1 MLIQGPIKKIKKS
14 EAELMKKE
22 KDLIALLRPIQE
34 ELYSTCLKLQELRS
48 TKETNEQNKDFSYS
62 SSKEIVEELKGHLE
76 KRRQLVFA

>member
-34 ELYSTCLKLQELRS
+34 ELHSTRLKLEELRS
-48 TKETNEQNKDFSYS
+48 TKETEENNKDFFHSTA
-62 SSKEIVEELKGHLE
+62 KDIV
-76 KRRQLVFA
+76 

>member
-34 ELYSTCLKLQELRS
+34 ELHSTHLKLQEFRS
-48 TKETNEQNKDFSYS
+48 GKKINE
-62 SSKEIVEELKGHLE
+62 
-76 KRRQLVFA
+76 